1 MSEMIPNPE
10 DYFRQFIPQRH
21 QLFMRLEKEAAQEDI
36 PIVGP
41 VVGELLYILV
51 RAIKARRVLEL
62 GTATGYSALYMGF
75 AMDADG
81 RLTSLES
88 DLALADRARVNIA
101 EAGLK
106 NRVEVITG
114 DAISI
119 IAGMQERFDV
129 IFLDIEK
136 ADYLKVLPH
145 CHRLLHAG
153 GIMVADNVGF
163 ADADP
168 FNQGLFIDPGWKAVN
183 LYSLLPGHSPEHD
196 GLAIALRV

>member
-10 DYFRQFIPQRH
+10 DYFRQFIPQRR
-21 QLFMRLEKEAAQEDI
+21 QLFMRLEKEADKEGI

-51 RAIKARRVLEL
+51 RAFKARRVLEL
-62 GTATGYSALYMGF
+62 GTAIGYSALYMGF
-75 AMDADG
+75 AMDVDG

-88 DLALADRARVNIA
+88 DPVLADRARGHIEA
-101 EAGLK
+101 AGLK
-106 NRVEVITG
+106 DRVEVITG
-114 DAISI
+114 DAISMM
-119 IAGMQERFDV
+119 AGMQDHFDV

-136 ADYLKVLPH
+136 ADYLRVLPH
-145 CHRLLHAG
+145 CRRLLHPG
-153 GIMVADNVGF
+153 GVMVADNVGF
-163 ADADP
+163 ADADR

-196 GLAIALRV
+196 GLAIALRI